1 MTMPTTV
8 GVTGAAGFIGS
19 NLVQRLLDEGSSVVG
34 IDDMSMGSLRNL
46 TGCLGDPRF
55 VLHEFDCRD
64 KERLRSEFAECGS
77 IVHLAAMKIPR
88 YGGALDTLAI
98 NVDGSHA
105 VFDVAGHT
113 GAHVVLASTSEVYGN
128 AVPPFN
134 EDDPIVLGP
143 PTTRR
148 WSYAASKYF
157 DEHLALRLVEEKGL
171 RCTVLRFFNAYG
183 PRNHPTWWGGPLSVF
198 LEDLLDG
205 KTMELHGD
213 GRQVRSFTYV
223 SDTVEGIMRT
233 LDRPETS
240 GEVFNIGNDEPI
252 SIIRLAQQVQ
262 EAMGFTGPLRAK
274 VVPLERIGGKYQDVR
289 VRIPDTEKAERLLGF
304 RAEVGLEDGLRQ
316 TIAWHRLLREE
327 APLTEDAKSA

>member
-1 MTMPTTV
+1 MTLPATV

-19 NLVQRLLDEGSSVVG
+19 NLVERLLEEGCSVVG
-34 IDDMSMGSLRNL
+34 VDDMSMGSYRNL

-55 VLHEFDCRD
+55 DLREHDCRD
-64 KERLRSEFAECGS
+64 TECLRRTLAGCDA

-88 YGGALDTLAI
+88 YGGALETLST
-98 NVDGSHA
+98 NVGGSQA
-105 VFDVAGHT
+105 VFDVAMEID
-113 GAHVVLASTSEVYGN
+113 AFVVLASTSDVYGN
-128 AVPPFN
+128 AVPPFH
-134 EDDPIVLGP
+134 EDDAIVLGAP
-143 PTTRR
+143 STRR

-157 DEHLALRLVEEKGL
+157 DEHLALRLVEERGA
-171 RCTVLRFFNAYG
+171 RCTILRFFNAYG

-205 KTMELHGD
+205 KMMELHGD

-223 SDTVEGIMRT
+223 SDTVDGIVRT

-240 GEVFNIGNDEPI
+240 GEIFNIGNDEPI

-262 EAMGFTGPLRAK
+262 DAMGFRGPLRAK

-289 VRIPDTEKAERLLGF
+289 VRIPDPEKAERLLGF
-304 RAEVGLEDGLRQ
+304 RAQVGLQEGLRQ

-327 APLTEDAKSA
+327 AVAEDVRSA